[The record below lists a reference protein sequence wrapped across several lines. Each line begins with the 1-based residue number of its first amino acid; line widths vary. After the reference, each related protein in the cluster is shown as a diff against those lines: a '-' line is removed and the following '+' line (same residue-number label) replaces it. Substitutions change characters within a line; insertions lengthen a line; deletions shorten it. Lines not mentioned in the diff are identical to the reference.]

1 MPHCMVQPS
10 GEISVMIVPHCRVWE
25 FHPPYWK
32 SFSVIFFFVFVM
44 QFGLWQS
51 SFRIVSDTLVLHLY
65 LHILTKNHPPIF
77 YEIWH
82 TTAPLELDW
91 SLDQMWNLKKTKF
104 KMVDGRHF
112 KIVFGHNS
120 AFGCEISLKFCVEK
134 QLFSESREPADA
146 RVPQNVF
153 LSDAAIK
160 VVVVCCVAGFHGNRW
175 EANNQRVT
183 TTTTT
188 TTTS

>member
-10 GEISVMIVPHCRVWE
+10 GEISVMIVPRCRVWE

-120 AFGCEISLKFCVEK
+120 ASGCEISLKFCVEK
-134 QLFSESREPADA
+134 QFFFRISGTGRCPRSTERIFVRRCDQSALITGRRVLRCRFSWQPMRS
-146 RVPQNVF
+146 
-153 LSDAAIK
+153 
-160 VVVVCCVAGFHGNRW
+160 
-175 EANNQRVT
+175 
-183 TTTTT
+183 
-188 TTTS
+188 